1 MFRRNYLL
9 FFVLVGLS
17 ILIFDSCF
25 NQIIRTDSDTF
36 LEFSKDTLAFD
47 TVFTSLGSATRRMK
61 VYNPYNDAVVIE
73 KVMLENLADDFFRL
87 NIDGLAANVH
97 ENVEIAGGDSIY
109 IFAEV
114 TVDPDMPLSD
124 SPFVVEDFIRFTING
139 NNQSVLLSA
148 WGQNANYIPNSNN
161 RGGQALL
168 TCDFGQVVFDDPK
181 PYVVYGVLLI
191 DSCELVIP
199 AGTDVYVHGGV
210 VNTDNGAYNDGII
223 VVLENGR
230 ITVNGTVDEPVVI
243 QGDRLEQEYDDLPGQ
258 WAGIIV
264 NDLSRNSVFKNTI
277 VKNSIFGVRVD
288 SLAEARFE
296 QCQFYNQI
304 SSGIV
309 GFHADEIY
317 AENCL
322 FYNAGGATVTF
333 AYGGNFTLNYCT
345 MASYDS
351 GGAALAVSNFRCLEP
366 TCLQGLLFNPVNLTM
381 NNCIVIGDGQDEV
394 IFNNRS
400 EEEDFEYQLDHCIV
414 QVDELLEV
422 VDFANFFENCNDCLN
437 VGIQDTVFNDVLSF
451 DFRLDTMSVAL
462 DRAIPIMGVDV
473 DIIGRSRNSV
483 MPDPGCYEFE

>member
-1 MFRRNYLL
+1 MFRKINPL
-9 FFVLVGLS
+9 FFVFLGFS
-17 ILIFDSCF
+17 IIVIDSCF
-25 NQIIRTDSDTF
+25 NQVIRTDSDTF
-36 LEFSKDTLAFD
+36 LVFSKDTLAFD
-47 TVFTSLGSATRRMK
+47 TVFTSLGSATRSFK
-61 VYNPYNDAVVIE
+61 VYNTYGDAVVIE
-73 KVMLENLADDFFRL
+73 KVMLDNQAMGFFRL
-87 NIDGLAANVH
+87 NIDGLSANVH
-97 ENVEIAGGDSIY
+97 ENIEIAGGDSIY

-124 SPFVVEDFIRFTING
+124 SPFVVEDFIRFTVNG
-139 NNQSVLLSA
+139 NSQSVLLSA

-161 RGGQALL
+161 SGGQALL
-168 TCDFGQVVFDDPK
+168 TCDFGQIAFDDPK
-181 PYVVYGVLLI
+181 PYVIYGVLLV

-210 VNTDNGAYNDGII
+210 VTTDNGAYNDGII

-230 ITVNGTVDEPVVI
+230 ITVNGTLDEPVVI
-243 QGDRLEQEYDDLPGQ
+243 QGDRLEQEYQDVPGQ

-264 NDLSRNSVFKNTI
+264 NDLSRNSVFRNTI

-296 QCQFYNQI
+296 QCQFYNQL

-309 GFHADEIY
+309 GFHADQIY

-322 FYNAGGATVTF
+322 FYNAGGATVTL

-345 MASYDS
+345 MASFDS

-381 NNCIVIGDGQDEV
+381 NNCIMIGDGQDEV
-394 IFNNRS
+394 IFSDRS
-400 EEEDFEYQLDHCIV
+400 EEDDFLYQLDHCIV
-414 QVDELLEV
+414 QVDELLDGI
-422 VDFANFFENCNDCLN
+422 DFANFFENCNNCLN
-437 VGIQDTVFNDVLSF
+437 VGIQDTVFNDVLGF
-451 DFRLDTMSVAL
+451 DFSLDTMSVAL
-462 DRAIPIMGVDV
+462 DMAVPLV
-473 DIIGRSRNSV
+473 DIETDLIGISRNAV

>member
-181 PYVVYGVLLI
+181 PYVIYGVLLI

-322 FYNAGGATVTF
+322 FYNAGGATVTL
-333 AYGGNFTLNYCT
+333 AYGGKFTLNYCT
-345 MASYDS
+345 MASFDS
-351 GGAALAVSNFRCLEP
+351 GGSALAVSNFRCLEP
-366 TCLQGLLFNPVNLTM
+366 TCLQGLLFNPVNLIM
-381 NNCIVIGDGQDEV
+381 NNCVMIGDGQDEV
-394 IFNNRS
+394 IFNDRS
-400 EEEDFEYQLDHCIV
+400 EEDDFEYQLDHCIV

-422 VDFANFFENCNDCLN
+422 VDFANFFENCSNCLN
-437 VGIQDTVFNDVLSF
+437 VTVQDTVFNDVQAF

-473 DIIGRSRNSV
+473 DIIGRSRDSV